1 MNKLVIVGCG
11 GFGREVANVALSLDI
26 WSEIY
31 FIDDAKHAN
40 TLINGIKVIGGS
52 STLTQYKGD
61 VFVAFG
67 NIQAR
72 KAIVEDLKLNKE
84 ISFPNII
91 HPTCNWVSNKL
102 NTLGEGNYFGE
113 GVVGTINISIGN
125 FNLINIGCLISHD
138 TVIGSYCNLMHGV
151 KITSG
156 AKLHDFINVGSGAS
170 ILLAGSISSAS
181 EIEANSVFK

>member
-31 FIDDAKHAN
+31 FIDDAKPAN
-40 TLINGIKVIGGS
+40 ALINGIRIKGDS

-72 KAIVEDLKLNKE
+72 RAFVEDLKINKE

-91 HPTCNWVSNKL
+91 HPSCNWVSNKL
-102 NTLGEGNYFGE
+102 NALGEGNYFGE

-156 AKLHDFINVGSGAS
+156 AKLYDFINVGAGAS
-170 ILLAGSISSAS
+170 ILSSGHIESAS
-181 EIEANSVFK
+181 EIKANAVYK

>member
-1 MNKLVIVGCG
+1 MIKLVIVGCG
-11 GFGREVANVALSLDI
+11 GFGREVANVAFSLDI

-31 FIDDAKHAN
+31 FIDDAKPAYI
-40 TLINGIKVIGGS
+40 LVNGIKVIGGS

-72 KAIVEDLKLNKE
+72 KAFVEDLKVNNE

-91 HPTCNWVSNKL
+91 HPSCNWVSNKL

-125 FNLINIGCLISHD
+125 YNLINIGCLISHD
-138 TVIGSYCNLMHGV
+138 TVIGSFCNLMHGV

-156 AKLHDFINVGSGAS
+156 AKLHDFINVGAGAS
-170 ILLAGSISSAS
+170 ILSSGHIESAS
-181 EIEANSVFK
+181 EIKANAVYT

>member
-11 GFGREVANVALSLDI
+11 GFGREVANVALSSEL

-31 FIDDAKHAN
+31 FVDDAKPAN
-40 TLINGIKVIGGS
+40 ILINGIKVLGS
-52 STLTQYKGD
+52 LSTLTQYKGD
-61 VFVAFG
+61 VFVAVG

-72 KAIVEDLKLNKE
+72 MAVVRDLKINKD

-91 HPTCNWVSNKL
+91 HPTCNWVFNKL
-102 NTLGEGNYFGE
+102 NVSGEGNYFGE
-113 GVVGTINISIGN
+113 GVIGTINISIGN

-138 TVIGSYCNLMHGV
+138 TIIGSFCNLMHGV

-156 AKLHDFINVGSGAS
+156 AKLNDFINVGAGATI
-170 ILLAGSISSAS
+170 ILTGDISSAS
-181 EIEANSVFK
+181 EIEANSVYK

>member
-11 GFGREVANVALSLDI
+11 GFGREVANVALLLGI

-31 FIDDAKHAN
+31 FIDDAKPAN

-61 VFVAFG
+61 VFVALG

-72 KAIVEDLKLNKE
+72 KVFVEDLRLNNE

-91 HPTCNWVSNKL
+91 HPTCNWIFNKL
-102 NTLGEGNYFGE
+102 NAVGDGNYVGE
-113 GVVGTINISIGN
+113 GVIGTINISIGN

-138 TVIGSYCNLMHGV
+138 TIIGSFCNLMHGV
-151 KITSG
+151 NITSG
-156 AKLHDFINVGSGAS
+156 ANLHDFINVGAGAS
-170 ILLAGSISSAS
+170 ILSKGHIESAS
-181 EIEANSVFK
+181 EIKANAVYM

>member
-11 GFGREVANVALSLDI
+11 GFGREVANVALSLDK

-31 FIDDAKHAN
+31 FIDDAKHAS
-40 TLINGIKVIGGS
+40 TLINGIRIIGGS

-67 NIQAR
+67 NINAR
-72 KAIVEDLKLNKE
+72 KAFVEDFKINKE

-91 HPTCNWVSNKL
+91 HPSCSWVSNKL

-156 AKLHDFINVGSGAS
+156 AKLNDFINVGAGAS
-170 ILLAGSISSAS
+170 ILSSGHIESAS
-181 EIEANSVFK
+181 EIKANAVYK